1 MNILASRNLHSGILE
16 TGVPDAETAIDWLD
30 CPASEMEFWSSPKP
44 FYGALAGFTRMEFLI
59 SCGSQSKL
67 TNRFPVTGQQGH
79 ICQNIQESGITCRT
93 MDAASESFDSFFCH
107 IRYPSGTAR

>member
-30 CPASEMEFWSSPKP
+30 CPASEIEFWSSPKP

-59 SCGSQSKL
+59 VYGSQSKQS
-67 TNRFPVTGQQGH
+67 NRL
-79 ICQNIQESGITCRT
+79 N
-93 MDAASESFDSFFCH
+93 
-107 IRYPSGTAR
+107 

>member
-1 MNILASRNLHSGILE
+1 MNTVSYTHLHSGILE

-59 SCGSQSKL
+59 VYGSQSKQS
-67 TNRFPVTGQQGH
+67 NRL
-79 ICQNIQESGITCRT
+79 N
-93 MDAASESFDSFFCH
+93 
-107 IRYPSGTAR
+107 